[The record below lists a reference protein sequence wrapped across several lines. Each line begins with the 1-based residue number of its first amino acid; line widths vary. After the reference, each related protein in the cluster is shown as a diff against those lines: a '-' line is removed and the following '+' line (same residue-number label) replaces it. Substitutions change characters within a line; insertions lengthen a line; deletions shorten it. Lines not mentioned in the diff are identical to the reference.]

1 MSRIEIYTTMMCGYC
16 AQAKA
21 LLRKREVDFEEIDVS
36 FDMSLR
42 EFMVDRAQGRSTV
55 PQIFIDGLGIGG
67 CDELYDLEQT
77 GELDK
82 LINKQKR

>member
-1 MSRIEIYTTMMCGYC
+1 MMCGYC